1 MNYNNTNQPII
12 NNSREYLFTK
22 KFLSIHSEDRDISR
36 FPVSSQFD
44 IELPQEYLNVV
55 KVQLVEWSF
64 PSNYYTF
71 SAVAKNLLMSFQIS
85 DPYDTAAAYA
95 ADPDAFASMSTE
107 EYDLQVAISA
117 GLIAFKKS
125 LFVIQI
131 SEGFYNPLQM
141 ATELTNQF
149 NKTVT
154 DYLNTY
160 FIENGYTTALIDLF
174 NNTTNGIPNYD
185 TQPVVAGYQEF
196 VVFYNVISQ
205 KLLFGNR
212 SSRFIIPSIITPIS
226 KDLVFKYFYLGCTIK
241 RLPQYTDKILL
252 FNLGF
257 DLTPAQTTTLTNQQ
271 YARVY
276 YEDSI
281 SSFNNTTNGNG
292 IWLYPSTNIHPG
304 CNVSYIIPIHQ
315 INFMG
320 PSHFYLEINELNN
333 MDELNPYP
341 SLASL
346 NEISTDTPP
355 NRVNSAFCKI
365 SVNSTPISQWYD
377 RDNTAFKL
385 FNPPAERLRKL
396 RIKVRYH
403 DGSLVL
409 FGTFAYSLTLEIS
422 MFNPQQ
428 LSTLKTVYPY
438 GI

>member
-1 MNYNNTNQPII
+1 MILFLMNYNNTNQPLI

-22 KFLSIHSEDRDISR
+22 KFLSIHSEDRDIAR
-36 FPVSSQFD
+36 FPLSSQFD
-44 IELPQEYLNVV
+44 IELPQEYMNVV

-85 DPYDTAAAYA
+85 EPYDAAANGVT
-95 ADPDAFASMSTE
+95 DE
-107 EYDLQVAISA
+107 LELAISA
-117 GLIAFKKS
+117 GLMAFKNS
-125 LFVIQI
+125 LFVLQI
-131 SEGFYNPLQM
+131 EEGFYNPIQM
-141 ATELTNQF
+141 ATELTNRF
-149 NKTVT
+149 NQTIT
-154 DYLNTY
+154 DYLNEY
-160 FIENGYTTALIDLF
+160 FISISLNPTLIDTF
-174 NNTTNGIPNYD
+174 NNTTNGVPNYVND
-185 TQPVVAGYQEF
+185 STAPVVGGYTEF
-196 VVFYNVISQ
+196 VIVYNLISQ
-205 KLLFGNR
+205 KLYFGNR
-212 SSRFIIPSIITPIS
+212 SSRFIIPSIITPIT
-226 KDLVFKYFYLGCTIK
+226 KDLVEKYFYLGCTIK

-257 DLTPAQTTTLTNQQ
+257 DVIPAETVTLTNQQ

-276 YEDSI
+276 YEDAA
-281 SSFNNTTNGNG
+281 NNNG
-292 IWLYPSTNIHPG
+292 IWLTPSVYAHPG
-304 CNVSYIIPIHQ
+304 CNVSYIIPKNQ

-320 PSHFYLEINELNN
+320 PSHFYLDIVELNN

-341 SLASL
+341 TIASIS
-346 NEISTDTPP
+346 EISTDTPP

-396 RIKVRYH
+396 RIRVRYH
-403 DGSLVL
+403 DGTLVR

-422 MFNPQQ
+422 MFTPQQ
-428 LSTLKTVYPY
+428 MATLKSIYPY

>member
-12 NNSREYLFTK
+12 NNAREYLFTK

-36 FPVSSQFD
+36 FPISSQFD
-44 IELPQEYLNVV
+44 IELPQEYMNVV

-95 ADPDAFASMSTE
+95 ADPTAFASMSTD
-107 EYDLQVAISA
+107 EYALQVAISE
-117 GLIAFKKS
+117 GLIAFKNS

-141 ATELTNQF
+141 ANELTNQF

-160 FIENGYTTALIDLF
+160 FIEVGKSLAFIDYF

-185 TQPVVAGYQEF
+185 TPPVVGGYKEF
-196 VVFYNVISQ
+196 VVFYNIISQ
-205 KLLFGNR
+205 KLQFGNR
-212 SSRFIIPSIITPIS
+212 SSRFIIPSIITPIT
-226 KDLVFKYFYLGCTIK
+226 KELYFKYFYLGCTIK
-241 RLPQYTDKILL
+241 RLPQFTDKILL

-257 DLTPAQTTTLTNQQ
+257 DIKTAETTTLTKQQ

-276 YEDSI
+276 YEESI
-281 SSFNNTTNGNG
+281 NSSDG
-292 IWLYPSTNIHPG
+292 IWLYPSTDTHPG

-333 MDELNPYP
+333 MDELNPFP
-341 SLASL
+341 SIASL
-346 NEISTDTPP
+346 NEISTETPP

>member
-1 MNYNNTNQPII
+1 MILFLMNYNNTNQPII

-22 KFLSIHSEDRDISR
+22 KYLSIHSEDRDIAR
-36 FPVSSQFD
+36 FPISSQFD
-44 IELPQEYLNVV
+44 IELPQEYMNVV

-85 DPYDTAAAYA
+85 DPYDAAANGVT
-95 ADPDAFASMSTE
+95 DE
-107 EYDLQVAISA
+107 LELAISA
-117 GLIAFKKS
+117 GLIAFKTS
-125 LFVIQI
+125 LFVLQI
-131 SEGFYNPLQM
+131 SEGFYNPQQM
-141 ATELTNQF
+141 ATELTNRF

-154 DYLNTY
+154 DYLNNY
-160 FIENGYTTALIDLF
+160 FIEIGLSSTLIDEF
-174 NNTTNGIPNYD
+174 NNTTNGVSNTSPP
-185 TQPVVAGYQEF
+185 TVGGYKEF
-196 VVFYNVISQ
+196 VVYYNIISQ
-205 KLLFGNR
+205 KLYFGNR
-212 SSRFIIPSIITPIS
+212 SSRFLIPSIITPIT
-226 KDLVFKYFYLGCTIK
+226 KDLFQRYFYLGCTLK

-257 DLTPAQTTTLTNQQ
+257 DIIPAETTTLTNQQ
-271 YARVY
+271 YTRVY
-276 YEDSI
+276 YDDNI
-281 SSFNNTTNGNG
+281 DDG
-292 IWLYPSTNIHPG
+292 IWLYPSTDTHPG
-304 CNVSYIIPIHQ
+304 CNVSYVIPKHQ

-341 SLASL
+341 SIASIS
-346 NEISTDTPP
+346 EISTDTPP

-403 DGSLVL
+403 DGTLVL
-409 FGTFAYSLTLEIS
+409 FGTFAFSITLEIS

>member
-22 KFLSIHSEDRDISR
+22 KYLSIHSEDRDIAR
-36 FPVSSQFD
+36 FPISSQFD
-44 IELPQEYLNVV
+44 IELPQEYMNVV

-85 DPYDTAAAYA
+85 EPYDAAANGVT
-95 ADPDAFASMSTE
+95 DE
-107 EYDLQVAISA
+107 LELAISA
-117 GLIAFKKS
+117 GLIAFKTS
-125 LFVIQI
+125 LFVLQI

-141 ATELTNQF
+141 ATELTNRF

-154 DYLNTY
+154 DYLNSY
-160 FIENGYTTALIDLF
+160 FIEIGLSSTLIDEF
-174 NNTTNGIPNYD
+174 NNTTNGIPS
-185 TQPVVAGYQEF
+185 TSPPTVGGYKEF
-196 VVFYNVISQ
+196 VVYYNIISQ
-205 KLLFGNR
+205 KLYFGNR
-212 SSRFIIPSIITPIS
+212 SSRFIIPSIITPIT
-226 KDLVFKYFYLGCTIK
+226 KDLFERYFYLGCTLK

-257 DLTPAQTTTLTNQQ
+257 DIIPAETTTLTNQQ

-276 YEDSI
+276 YEDTI
-281 SSFNNTTNGNG
+281 DEG
-292 IWLYPSTNIHPG
+292 IWLYPSVDTHPG
-304 CNVSYIIPIHQ
+304 CNVSYVIPKHQ

-341 SLASL
+341 SIASIS
-346 NEISTDTPP
+346 EISTDTPP

-403 DGSLVL
+403 DGTLVL
-409 FGTFAYSLTLEIS
+409 FGTFAFSITLEIS

>member
-1 MNYNNTNQPII
+1 M
-12 NNSREYLFTK
+12 
-22 KFLSIHSEDRDISR
+22 
-36 FPVSSQFD
+36 
-44 IELPQEYLNVV
+44 NVV

-85 DPYDTAAAYA
+85 DPYDASA
-95 ADPDAFASMSTE
+95 ADLSSLSEAE
-107 EYDLQVAISA
+107 RQLQLAISA
-117 GLIAFKKS
+117 GLIAFKNS

-160 FIENGYTTALIDLF
+160 FLENGYDPAFIDYF
-174 NNTTNGIPNYD
+174 NNTTDGIPNYG
-185 TQPVVAGYQEF
+185 TPPVVGGYKEF
-196 VVFYNVISQ
+196 VVFYNIISQ
-205 KLLFGNR
+205 KLQFGNR

-226 KDLVFKYFYLGCTIK
+226 KELYFKYYYLGCTIQ
-241 RLPQYTDKILL
+241 RLPQFTDKILL

-257 DLTPAQTTTLTNQQ
+257 DIKTAETTTLKNQQ

-276 YEDSI
+276 YDDTAG
-281 SSFNNTTNGNG
+281 SFSTNDG
-292 IWLYPSTNIHPG
+292 IWLYPSIDTHPG

-333 MDELNPYP
+333 MDELNPFP
-341 SLASL
+341 SIASL
-346 NEISTDTPP
+346 SEISTETPP

>member
-1 MNYNNTNQPII
+1 MILFLMNYNNTNQPII

-22 KFLSIHSEDRDISR
+22 KYLSIHSEDRDIAR
-36 FPVSSQFD
+36 FPISSQFD
-44 IELPQEYLNVV
+44 IELPQEYMNVV

-85 DPYDTAAAYA
+85 DPYDAEANGVT
-95 ADPDAFASMSTE
+95 DE
-107 EYDLQVAISA
+107 LELAISA
-117 GLIAFKKS
+117 GLIAFKTS
-125 LFVIQI
+125 LFVLQI
-131 SEGFYNPLQM
+131 SEGFYNPQQM
-141 ATELTNQF
+141 ATELTNRF

-154 DYLNTY
+154 DYLNNY
-160 FIENGYTTALIDLF
+160 FIEIGLSSTLIDEF
-174 NNTTNGIPNYD
+174 NNTTNGVSNTSPP
-185 TQPVVAGYQEF
+185 TVGGYKEF
-196 VVFYNVISQ
+196 VVYYNIISQ
-205 KLLFGNR
+205 KLYFGNR
-212 SSRFIIPSIITPIS
+212 SSRFLIPSIITPIT
-226 KDLVFKYFYLGCTIK
+226 KDLFQRYFYLGCTLK

-257 DLTPAQTTTLTNQQ
+257 DIIPAETTTLTNQQ
-271 YARVY
+271 YTRVY
-276 YEDSI
+276 YDDNI
-281 SSFNNTTNGNG
+281 DDG
-292 IWLYPSTNIHPG
+292 IWLYPSTDTHPG
-304 CNVSYIIPIHQ
+304 CNVSYVIPKHQ

-341 SLASL
+341 SIASIS
-346 NEISTDTPP
+346 EISTDTPP

-403 DGSLVL
+403 DGTLVL
-409 FGTFAYSLTLEIS
+409 FGTFAFSITLEIS